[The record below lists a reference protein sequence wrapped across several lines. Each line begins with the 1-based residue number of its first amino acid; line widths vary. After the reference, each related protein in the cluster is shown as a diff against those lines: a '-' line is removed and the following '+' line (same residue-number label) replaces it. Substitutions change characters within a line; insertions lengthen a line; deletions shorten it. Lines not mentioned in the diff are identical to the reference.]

1 MAVSAY
7 LGARCCDFNSAIF
20 FNLFFQFFVDGRLEF
35 ADGAAFQ
42 ASDVNVIARAVAFV
56 KMLIAA
62 QVQQVKLID
71 QSIAFQ
77 QIERAV
83 DRDAMDS
90 RIDFYG
96 SIEDGASIEVALGA
110 VHHLENDFSL
120 AREANTPLSESFLQ
134 TAGALVGVDA
144 FAGGDSMC
152 GGGHGAV

>member
-1 MAVSAY
+1 LAVSAY
-7 LGARCCDFNSAIF
+7 LGARCGDFNSAIF

-62 QVQQVKLID
+62 QVQQVQLID
-71 QSIAFQ
+71 QSVAFQ
-77 QIERAV
+77 QVERAV
-83 DRDAMDS
+83 NRDAMDS

-96 SIEDGASIEVALGA
+96 SIEDGTGIEVTLGA
-110 VHHLENDFSL
+110 IHYLENNFSL
-120 AREANTPLSESFLQ
+120 SGEADTLLGKSFLQ
-134 TAGALVGVDA
+134 PAGALVGVDA